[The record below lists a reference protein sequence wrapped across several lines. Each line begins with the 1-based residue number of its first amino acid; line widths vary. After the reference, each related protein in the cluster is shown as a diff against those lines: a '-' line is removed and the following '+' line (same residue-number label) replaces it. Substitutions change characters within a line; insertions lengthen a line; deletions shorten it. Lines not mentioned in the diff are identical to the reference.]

1 MSSNV
6 FFGSFERLLRYRRK
20 NTPEFKQKNATL
32 ELLKSSILVAFSGA
46 LRIHIAFLLLQADS
60 SILTCIAG
68 GLVIYS
74 VYTLDRALGSE
85 EDVVNRKELSGS
97 RKEIGLAASMLT
109 FVIGSYV
116 LAKEEMLTLAFLP
129 FIIGFL
135 YSKGIKIG
143 TFVLKLKGGLGV
155 KNFIVGLTWGAFIS
169 GLAGSTCKS
178 MLPIVL
184 VFTFFGIKLFIN
196 STIYDFKDI
205 KGDTLAGIKTLP
217 VSLGARNTRNFLIG
231 LHLLS
236 HLILGIALINGVL
249 NFEPLTVLYSFI
261 CGLVC
266 IQNYTKTDDEEP
278 SLRKLERT
286 VLVDGESTSIVGL
299 RTIANVFLA

>member
-6 FFGSFERLLRYRRK
+6 FFGSFERFLRYRRK
-20 NTPEFKQKNATL
+20 NAPEIGKKNATL

-46 LRIHIAFLLLQADS
+46 LRIHIAFLLLQIHS
-60 SILTCIAG
+60 SIFTCIAG

-85 EDVVNRKELSGS
+85 EDIVNRKELSGS

-116 LAKEEMLTLAFLP
+116 LTKEGMLALALLP
-129 FIIGFL
+129 LVTGFL

-143 TFVLKLKGGLGV
+143 KFALKLKGGLGV
-155 KNFIVGLTWGAFIS
+155 KNFVVGLTWGAFIS
-169 GLAGSTCKS
+169 GLAGSTCRS
-178 MLPIVL
+178 MLPIIL
-184 VFTFFGIKLFIN
+184 VFTFFGVKLFIN
-196 STIYDFKDI
+196 STIYDFKDV
-205 KGDTLAGIKTLP
+205 KGDTLAGLKTLP
-217 VSLGARNTRNFLIG
+217 VSLGAQNTRNFLLG

-249 NFEPLTVLYSFI
+249 AFEPLIILYSFI
-261 CGLVC
+261 CGLIC
-266 IQNYTKTDDEEP
+266 IHNYTKTDDMETT
-278 SLRKLERT
+278 SHKFERT
-286 VLVDGESTSIVGL
+286 ILVDGESTSIVGL
-299 RTIANVFLA
+299 KTIISTFLA

>member
-6 FFGSFERLLRYRRK
+6 FFGSFERFLRHRRK
-20 NTPEFKQKNATL
+20 NAPGFRQKNATL
-32 ELLKSSILVAFSGA
+32 ELLKSSVLVAFSGA
-46 LRIHIAFLLLQADS
+46 LRIHIAFLLLQIHS
-60 SILTCIAG
+60 SIFTCIAG
-68 GLVIYS
+68 GFVIYS

-85 EDVVNRKELSGS
+85 EDIVNRKELSGS

-109 FVIGSYV
+109 FVIGGYV
-116 LAKEEMLTLAFLP
+116 LAKEGILALAFLP
-129 FIIGFL
+129 LITGFL

-143 TFVLKLKGGLGV
+143 KFALKLKGGLGV
-155 KNFIVGLTWGAFIS
+155 KNFVVGLTWGAFIS

-178 MLPIVL
+178 IFPIVL
-184 VFTFFGIKLFIN
+184 VFTFFGVKLFVN

-217 VSLGARNTRNFLIG
+217 VSLGARNTRNFLLG

-249 NFEPLTVLYSFI
+249 AFEPLIIFYSFI
-261 CGLVC
+261 CGLIC
-266 IQNYTKTDDEEP
+266 IHNYTKDDDEESP
-278 SLRKLERT
+278 FRKLERT
-286 VLVDGESTSIVGL
+286 ILVDGESTSIVGL
-299 RTIANVFLA
+299 KTIAGAFLT

>member
-1 MSSNV
+1 M
-6 FFGSFERLLRYRRK
+6 
-20 NTPEFKQKNATL
+20 
-32 ELLKSSILVAFSGA
+32 LVAFSGA
-46 LRIHIAFLLLQADS
+46 LRIHLAFLLLQLPS
-60 SILTCIAG
+60 NISTCFAG

-85 EDVVNRKELSGS
+85 EDIVNRKELSGS
-97 RKEIGLAASMLT
+97 RKEIGLAASILT

-116 LAKEEMLTLAFLP
+116 LTKQGMIALAFLP
-129 FIIGFL
+129 FITGFL

-143 TFVLKLKGGLGV
+143 KFTLKLKGGLGV
-155 KNFIVGLTWGAFIS
+155 KNFTVGLTWGAFIS

-178 MLPIVL
+178 MLPIAL
-184 VFTFFGIKLFIN
+184 VFTFFGVKLFIN

-217 VSLGARNTRNFLIG
+217 VSLGARNTRNFLLG

-236 HLILGIALINGVL
+236 HMILGIALINGIL
-249 NFEPLTVLYSFI
+249 AFEPLIILYSFI
-261 CGLVC
+261 CGLIC

-278 SLRKLERT
+278 SFRKFERT
-286 VLVDGESTSIVGL
+286 ILVDGESTSIVGL
-299 RTIANVFLA
+299 RTIAGAFLA